1 MKRTIL
7 FLAAAIMLGMSM
19 PTMAQQKKAPAKRT
33 TTTKSGTKIKKQAP
47 KPPTASTA
55 KNPLVGSWFLDDG
68 QYSLELRLNETSKK
82 GNFVHNNTTVCH
94 GGLAVAEYY
103 EYFMMLSMELKE
115 KVSDTEVIYTAWGEN
130 TQKRPKTV
138 KGTIHLKKV
147 GDGYLI
153 SGKDSNGTKWLF
165 DGFTLHKN

>member
-33 TTTKSGTKIKKQAP
+33 TTTKKSGTTKQAP
-47 KPPTASTA
+47 NPPTASTA

-82 GNFVHNNTTVCH
+82 GNFIHNNTTVCH

-153 SGKDSNGTKWLF
+153 SGKDSNGKKWLF